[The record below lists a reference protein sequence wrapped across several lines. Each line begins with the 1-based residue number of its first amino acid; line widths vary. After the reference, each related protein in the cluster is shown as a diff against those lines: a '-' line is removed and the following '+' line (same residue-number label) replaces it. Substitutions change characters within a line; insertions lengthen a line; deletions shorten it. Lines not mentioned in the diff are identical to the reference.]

1 MKSLNSLSKQLL
13 AALVLVLSASVFM
26 AGCKKNDQ
34 ALQNAMDDIE
44 SISYGALKRLEPI
57 NVIFKEEIKH
67 PENLEKACVLTP
79 KPSGEWKI
87 MGKNQIT
94 FTPSSAYSFKTDLNL
109 ELDVGLLL
117 ENTEKKKGIS
127 LTFNIAHPE
136 FKLISGELI
145 PDEKKE
151 NIFRFEGIGETD
163 IPETLASIEKMLTA
177 DLKMGNSKSNPAI
190 KVSQGA
196 ASNQYKISIKE
207 ISRKKQVQ
215 ELNLSWNLEAL
226 GGEGSSSASFTVAA
240 LSVFQVTSFSQE
252 TGSEIQVNFSD
263 MLDSSQDLRGF
274 IRLESSPEMP
284 FRYSIDGYKLKIFSQ
299 NGLFPDNTRL
309 SVLPGIKNS
318 RGKKLE
324 TQADFS
330 ITVAWEK
337 PSIRFTKAGNLI
349 PAKEMSVLVSTK
361 NISGL
366 MLEAFQIYDK
376 NMTQFLQINT
386 IDGSY
391 ELNRVGEPVW
401 RQSFDLEWNSSMK
414 NKTVQHSLDLS
425 KLIKKFPGGMFE
437 LRASFTKK
445 HSMYESSS
453 KSNEFSHLPF
463 PKDISE
469 IENFKNIET
478 DYWNN
483 SDIEDEDRYKFWS
496 NRENPNHPAF
506 YLPSY
511 SNYCMAIKRI
521 LVSNIGLSAKKDRE
535 GKLYI
540 SAADL
545 LTAEP
550 MSGVNISLFN
560 FAQKEFESGKTDGDG
575 LLMLK
580 NENDAFLIRA
590 EKSGDVNWLPLN
602 SEVLSTSHFQ
612 VEGESSKKG
621 VKGYIY
627 GERGVWR
634 PGDDIHLVFILQD
647 LEKNLPKDY
656 PVKFYLEDP
665 LGKKTDTKVFT
676 SSVDGFYRI
685 DTKTNAQDKTGT
697 WYAIVTAGGK
707 SWSKSIKVESIVPNR
722 LFVNLDPKAKYFSEG
737 YNPVVLGGE
746 WLHGAKASGLKAEIS
761 ARYVLNRTPFEN
773 YKNYNFINPE
783 LSVQQDS
790 NKIWEG
796 TLNDSGK
803 ADINLYLSSEAKA
816 PGKLKAIFETR
827 IYEPSGAFSTEN
839 KVFDYSPYSRY
850 VGMQIPKSDDEYRDM
865 LYTNKDQ
872 TLYFAVLDPEGNPV
886 KEGVN
891 LSVNLYKLEWYWW
904 WEADEESANY
914 TNSRYTQHIKNW
926 NISAKGGKAE
936 LNMKVSNGDWG
947 RYLITVSD
955 PNGGHSSAQV
965 VYFDWEGWASRKTS
979 DESSDSIIM
988 LTTDKAKYYA
998 DDTAEITFPGY
1009 EGAKALITLEKNGR
1023 VLKQEWIKSKGKIFS
1038 YKLKLD
1044 PSMAP
1049 NIYAH
1054 VSLIQE
1060 HSQTKNSLPI
1070 RMYGITPVMIEN
1082 KLSRLSPVIQAEPS
1096 YEPNSKVSFTVSEE
1110 KGRPMTFTVAVV
1122 DEGLLGL
1129 TAFHTGNPWDSFYKK
1144 ESSQITSWDVYKY
1157 VIGAYSGNIES
1168 ILSVG
1173 GGGFIDNKT
1182 SKNAERFKPIVY
1194 FFGPFE
1200 IKAKEKKTI
1209 EFDLPQYIGALRIM
1223 AVAGKDG
1230 AYGIKEETVKVKSDL
1245 IVMPTLP
1252 RTMGIGETI
1261 EVPVTVFNGTSSE
1274 KKAKV
1279 VLKSEGAINI
1289 SETKDLSIPANSD
1302 SSVFFKVKTDKGGI
1316 AKFTAEASAS
1326 GISKTA
1332 KAFTEIDVLSRGIP
1346 YSTVELINIEAGK
1359 TFAKTVPLKG
1369 ENGTKSL
1376 SVEISQMPAL
1386 GLENRLAYLLGY
1398 PYGCIE
1404 QITSKAFPQLYLNT
1418 ITALDQTEIDKAKSN
1433 VNSVLNRYI
1442 NYQLRSG
1449 GFSYWPGGGYETSWA
1464 TNYAGH
1470 FMVEAKRAGYE
1481 VNDSIYQSWLSHQI
1495 DMAKNWAGTYADSM
1509 ETQAYR
1515 LYTLALAGKPEIGA
1529 MNRLKNMEQNLN
1541 SVSKAFLANAYSLA
1555 GHSSTAKAML
1565 EKLYEPTTVYRSTGG
1580 NYSSNIR
1587 DLALILNAYTT
1598 VGETARTTNLI
1609 SKLAKI
1615 SSSNDWLST
1624 QETAWILL
1632 ALAPHYAFD
1641 KNKSANYEV
1650 VTEGNV
1656 IKDKLNNTSKLH
1668 NIPVNTE
1675 TAKKMEIKN
1684 TGNTPIFAAINTAGK
1699 LNPGSETRIEEN
1711 LKLSVVYQNED
1722 DQEVSPET
1730 LKKGQRFKMRVRV
1743 DNKTQGSLENLTLSI
1758 PIPTGWEITN
1768 TRLGGDDDTD
1778 SEDERNTRQLYDFQD
1793 LKDTHIYTH
1802 FALDGYGTKNFE
1814 FTGTVTYGGEYYIPA
1829 IFVEAMY
1836 DYAYRA
1842 VIPGTRIK
1850 AFD

>member
-1 MKSLNSLSKQLL
+1 MKSLTPSLKQLL
-13 AALVLVLSASVFM
+13 KALIFVLSVSVFV
-26 AGCKKNDQ
+26 AGCKKSEQ
-34 ALQNAMDDIE
+34 TLQNAMDDIE
-44 SISYGALKRLEPI
+44 SVSYGALKRLEPI
-57 NVIFKEEIKH
+57 NVIFKEEIKY
-67 PENLEKACVLTP
+67 PENLEKACVFNP

-87 MGKNQIT
+87 IGKNQIS
-94 FTPSSAYSFKTDLNL
+94 FIPSSAYNFKTDLNL
-109 ELDVGLLL
+109 DLDVSLLL
-117 ENTEKKKGIS
+117 ENTEKKKTVS
-127 LTFNIAHPE
+127 LTFSIARPE
-136 FKLISGELI
+136 FILLSGELI
-145 PDEKKE
+145 PDEKRE

-163 IPETLASIEKMLTA
+163 IPESITSIEKMLTA
-177 DLKMGNSKSNPAI
+177 ELKLGNTKSNPAV
-190 KVSQGA
+190 KVSQGPN
-196 ASNQYKISIKE
+196 SNQYKIIIKE
-207 ISRKKQVQ
+207 ISRKKEVQ
-215 ELNLSWNLEAL
+215 HLNISWDLAAL
-226 GGEGSSSASFTVAA
+226 GGAGGDSRGFTVAA
-240 LSVFQVTSFSQE
+240 QSVFQVTSFYQE
-252 TGSEIQVNFSD
+252 TGSEISVNFSD
-263 MLDSSQDLRGF
+263 ALDPSQDLRGF
-274 IRLESSPEMP
+274 IRIASSPEIP

-299 NGLFPDNTRL
+299 SGIFPDDTKI
-309 SVLPGIKNS
+309 SILPGIKNS

-324 TQADFS
+324 SEADFA

-337 PSIRFTKAGNLI
+337 PIIRFTKAGNI
-349 PAKEMSVLVSTK
+349 TPAKEMSVLVSTK

-376 NMTQFLQINT
+376 NMAQFFQINS
-386 IDGSY
+386 IDGSD

-401 RQSFDLEWNSSMK
+401 RQSFDFEWTSSMK
-414 NKTVQHSLDLS
+414 NKTVQHSLDIS
-425 KLIKKFPGGMFE
+425 KLVKQFPGGMFE

-445 HSMYESSS
+445 HSMYQSPS
-453 KSNEFSHLPF
+453 KNNEFAHLPF

-469 IENFKNIET
+469 LENFKNIET
-478 DYWNN
+478 DYWNT
-483 SDIEDEDRYKFWS
+483 SEIEDEDRYNFWQQ
-496 NRENPNHPAF
+496 RENPNHPAF

-511 SNYCMAIKRI
+511 SKYCMAIKKV
-521 LVSNIGLSAKKDRE
+521 LVSNIGLSAKKDRD

-550 MSGVNISLFN
+550 MSGVKISLFN
-560 FAQKEFESGKTDGDG
+560 FAQKELESGKTDSDG

-580 NENDAFLIRA
+580 NENQAFLIKA
-590 EKSGDVNWLPLN
+590 EKNGDVNWLPLN
-602 SEVLSTSHFQ
+602 SDILSTSHFQ

-665 LGKKTDTKVFT
+665 LGKKTESKVFT

-685 DTKTNAQDKTGT
+685 DTKTNPQDKTGT
-697 WYAIVTAGGK
+697 WYARVTAGGK
-707 SWSKSIKVESIVPNR
+707 TWSKSIKVEAIVPNR
-722 LFVNLDPKAKYFSEG
+722 LFVNLNPKAKYFSEG
-737 YNPVVLGGE
+737 YNPAVIGGE

-761 ARYVLNRTPFEN
+761 ARYVLNRNPFEN

-783 LSVQQDS
+783 LRVQQDL

-796 TLNDSGK
+796 NLDDSGK
-803 ADINLYLSSEAKA
+803 ADINLYLSSEAKS
-816 PGKLKAIFETR
+816 PGKLKAVFETR
-827 IYEPSGAFSTEN
+827 IYEPSGAFSMEN

-850 VGMQIPKSDDEYRDM
+850 VGMQIPKSDDEYREM
-865 LYTNKDQ
+865 LYTGKDQ
-872 TLYFAVLDPEGNPV
+872 SLNFVVLDPEGNPV
-886 KEGVN
+886 KEGAALKV
-891 LSVNLYKLEWYWW
+891 SLYKLEWYWW
-904 WEADEESANY
+904 WEKDEEAANY
-914 TNSRYTQHIKNW
+914 TNSRHTRHVRDW
-926 NISAKGGKAE
+926 SISAKDGKAK
-936 LNMKVSNGDWG
+936 LNIKVDNGSWG
-947 RYLITVSD
+947 RYLIMVSD

-965 VYFDWEGWASRKTS
+965 VYFDWEGWASRRTT

-998 DDTAEITFPGY
+998 DETAEITFPGY
-1009 EGAKALITLEKNGR
+1009 EGAKALITVEKNGK
-1023 VLKQEWIKSKGKIFS
+1023 VLKQEWVKSKGKIFS
-1038 YKLKLD
+1038 YKIKLD

-1082 KLSRLSPVIQAEPS
+1082 KLSRLSPVINTEQS
-1096 YEPNSKVSFTVSEE
+1096 FEPNSKVSFTVSEE

-1129 TAFHTGNPWDSFYKK
+1129 TAFYTGNPWDSFYKK
-1144 ESSQITSWDVYKY
+1144 ESSQIASWDIYKY
-1157 VIGAYSGNIES
+1157 VIGAYSGKIES

-1274 KKAKV
+1274 KKARV
-1279 VLKSEGAINI
+1279 VLKSEGAVN
-1289 SETKDLSIPANSD
+1289 SNETKEVSIPANSD
-1302 SSVFFKVKTDKGGI
+1302 SSVFFTVKTDKGGI

-1326 GISKTA
+1326 GISKMA
-1332 KAFTEIDVLSRGIP
+1332 KAVTEIDVLSRGTP

-1359 TFAKTVPLKG
+1359 TFAKTLPLKG

-1376 SVEISQMPAL
+1376 NIEVSQMPAL

-1418 ITALDQTEIDKAKSN
+1418 ITALDQTEIDRAKSN
-1433 VNSVLNRYI
+1433 VNSVLDRYI

-1449 GFSYWPGGGYETSWA
+1449 GFSYWPDGGYESAWA

-1470 FMVEAKRAGYE
+1470 FMVEAKKAGYE
-1481 VNDSIYQSWLSHQI
+1481 VNDSIYQSWLSHQTET
-1495 DMAKNWAGTYADSM
+1495 AKNWAGTFADSM
-1509 ETQAYR
+1509 EAQAYR
-1515 LYTLALAGKPEIGA
+1515 LYTLALAGKAEIGA
-1529 MNRLKNMEQNLN
+1529 MNRLKNMEQSLN
-1541 SVSKAFLANAYSLA
+1541 SVSRAFLANAYSLA
-1555 GHSSTAKAML
+1555 GHNSTAKTML
-1565 EKLYEPTTVYRSTGG
+1565 EKLYEPTSVYRSTGG
-1580 NYSSNIR
+1580 NFSSNIR
-1587 DLALILNAYTT
+1587 DLALILNAYTMA
-1598 VGETARTTNLI
+1598 GENAKTTNLI

-1615 SSSNDWLST
+1615 SSSNEWLST

-1641 KNKSANYEV
+1641 KNKSVSYEI
-1650 VTEGNV
+1650 VTEANV
-1656 IKDKLNNTSKLH
+1656 IKDKLNNASKLH
-1668 NIPVNTE
+1668 KIPVNTE
-1675 TAKKMEIKN
+1675 AEKKIEIKN

-1699 LNPGSETRIEEN
+1699 LNPGTETRIEEN
-1711 LKLSVVYQNED
+1711 LRLNLVYRNED
-1722 DQEVSPET
+1722 GQEVSPEA
-1730 LKKGQRFKMRVRV
+1730 LKKGQRFKMSVRV
-1743 DNKTQGSLENLTLSI
+1743 HNKTQGALENLTLSI

-1778 SEDERNTRQLYDFQD
+1778 SEDKRNARQLYDFQD

-1802 FALDGYGTKNFE
+1802 FALEGYGTKDFE

-1842 VIPGTRIK
+1842 ILPGTRIK
-1850 AFD
+1850 AFE